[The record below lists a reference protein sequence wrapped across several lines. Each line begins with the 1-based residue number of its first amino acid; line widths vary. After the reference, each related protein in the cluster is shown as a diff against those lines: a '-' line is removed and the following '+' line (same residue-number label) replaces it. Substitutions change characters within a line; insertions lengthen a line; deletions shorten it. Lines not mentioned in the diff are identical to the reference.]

1 MSVLARRPAWW
12 RAWWRRFAF
21 LRAVMLAVTALACT
35 EVPIADARTPYE
47 RMASDSARA
56 DSAAFATLPSALG
69 AILDVRALMARTVLD
84 SLPLAECAELG
95 PRRPSELRRRLRL
108 RLADSTAITLYA
120 VADRTSGELERV
132 EFLRRTPGMGQRGLT
147 WDVARDRT
155 TSLWWSEYP
164 RGIARRAERGD
175 LPRGGPVPRAVR
187 ALGRQLLTVTCADS
201 TG

>member
-1 MSVLARRPAWW
+1 MSATERRPVPG
-12 RAWWRRFAF
+12 FALLF
-21 LRAVMLAVTALACT
+21 AVAVLACT

-47 RMASDSARA
+47 RIASDSARA
-56 DSAAFATLPSALG
+56 DSAAFATLPVALG
-69 AILDVRALMARTVLD
+69 GLLDVRALLAHSALD
-84 SLPLAECAELG
+84 SLPLAECLELD

-132 EFLRRTPGMGQRGLT
+132 EFLRRTPHKGQRGLT

-164 RGIARRAERGD
+164 RGISRRAERGD

-187 ALGRQLLTVTCADS
+187 ALGRQLLTVTCPDS